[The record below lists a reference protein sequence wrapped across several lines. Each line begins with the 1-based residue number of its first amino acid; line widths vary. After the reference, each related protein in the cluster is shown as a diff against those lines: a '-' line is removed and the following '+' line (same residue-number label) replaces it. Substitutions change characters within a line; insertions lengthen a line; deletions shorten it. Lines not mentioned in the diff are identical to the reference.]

1 MEPYAVYLLRRFN
14 AGESVE
20 QLAASEGIPRDRI
33 LMRLS
38 AALHYRGNQKE
49 KTAAALPGV
58 PVEAAE

>member
-20 QLAASEGIPRDRI
+20 QLAATEGIPRDRI

-38 AALHYRGNQKE
+38 AALHYQGNQKE
-49 KTAAALPGV
+49 RSRAALRDV
-58 PVEAAE
+58 PAEAAN